1 MKDFSWHCPYCDRS
15 ATITSSNYSEQIHQ
29 INKNS
34 KHDEIALYTSVITCP
49 NSECREYT
57 ISAELY
63 LWRSRGIGN
72 GWSTYGDP
80 LLKWLLKPQSQSKQ
94 FPDYVPKAIR
104 ADYEE
109 ACLIRDLSPKA
120 SATLSR
126 RCLQG
131 MIRDFFGVK
140 ARSLFDEINGIKDK
154 VDPLTWDAID
164 AVRSIGN
171 IGAHMEKD
179 INVII
184 EVESNEA
191 SLLIGL
197 IESLIEDWY
206 VSRYER
212 QKRLQSIV
220 GVADQKKS
228 AKSAEKI

>member
-1 MKDFSWHCPYCDRS
+1 MEDFNWHCPYCDRS
-15 ATITSSNYSEQIHQ
+15 TTITSSNYSDQIHQ
-29 INKNS
+29 IDKNS
-34 KHDEIALYTSVITCP
+34 KHKEIALHTSVITCP
-49 NSECREYT
+49 NSECREFSV
-57 ISAELY
+57 SAELY
-63 LWRSRGIGN
+63 LWRWGGN
-72 GWSTYGDP
+72 GWGIHGEP
-80 LLKWLLKPQSQSKQ
+80 LFKWLMKPQSESKQ
-94 FPDYVPKAIR
+94 FPDYIPKAIR

-140 ARSLFDEINGIKDK
+140 ARTLFDEINGIKDK
-154 VDPLTWDAID
+154 LDPLTWDAID

-179 INVII
+179 INIII
-184 EVESNEA
+184 EVDSNEA
-191 SLLIGL
+191 NLLIGL

-206 VSRYER
+206 VSRHER

-220 GVADQKKS
+220 GVAEQKKS

>member
-1 MKDFSWHCPYCDRS
+1 VENFNWHCPYCDRS
-15 ATITSSNYSEQIHQ
+15 TTITGSNYSGQIHK
-29 INKNS
+29 IDKNT
-34 KHDEIALYTSVITCP
+34 KHDQIALYTSVITCP
-49 NSECREYT
+49 NSECKEFS
-57 ISAELY
+57 ISADLY
-63 LWRSRGIGN
+63 LWRWTGN
-72 GWSTYGDP
+72 RWDIEGDP
-80 LLKWLLKPQSQSKQ
+80 LFHWLMKPQSESKQ

-131 MIRDFFGVK
+131 MIRDFFGIK
-140 ARSLFDEINGIKDK
+140 ARTLFDEINGIKDK

-179 INVII
+179 INIII
-184 EVESNEA
+184 EVDSNEA
-191 SLLIGL
+191 NLLIGL

-206 VSRYER
+206 VSRHER

-220 GVADQKKS
+220 GVAEQKKL
-228 AKSAEKI
+228 AKSTEKI